1 MEVWGIDPPPLGSTC
16 AISTAQ
22 VRRMAGPKQN
32 LSRTWLS
39 DRIPTLSLS
48 PSDFYANTL
57 VRLYETNGAMLV
69 ASQATLALPVLCWTL
84 CSYSFISFF
93 RGYASKQSPVAKCL
107 VDTPIRFSE
116 ISGPGVPIF
125 TSYSQIL
132 TRFACEVVVI
142 RSVHTYARLSKLC
155 KPISALRKCC

>member
-1 MEVWGIDPPPLGSTC
+1 MDPPPQGSTG

-57 VRLYETNGAMLV
+57 VRSFETNGAMLV
-69 ASQATLALPVLCWTL
+69 ASQATLALPVLRWTL
-84 CSYSFISFF
+84 C
-93 RGYASKQSPVAKCL
+93 
-107 VDTPIRFSE
+107 
-116 ISGPGVPIF
+116 
-125 TSYSQIL
+125 
-132 TRFACEVVVI
+132 
-142 RSVHTYARLSKLC
+142 
-155 KPISALRKCC
+155 